1 MQPYAW
7 FAAVLLFLSYIIGLW
22 FTLRTHA
29 ALIWAENEEKKAAN
43 PAPESL
49 SYEPRHLL
57 FPSGI
62 PEATGAASA
71 HKDSI
76 RESQLYKRILG
87 QSLRHVGLDDGSAG
101 NWDHTDRASTAEN
114 RGSIPHLVP
123 PRSGDDG
130 HRSVPKTIHGL
141 TGEDNERLVRQVT
154 EVAATAAAV
163 AARDAARNR
172 KPTSSQT
179 TGRQASRASAVQVKP
194 AEEHEEVGLAVE
206 PTHAG
211 GHDAPNWSKAKSSII
226 LLGATIL
233 YGIIAE
239 ILVDTVDVVLETVD
253 IDEKFLGITLFA
265 LVPNTT
271 EFLVCAT
278 SIFFFR
284 VSGLKWD
291 AHTLTEC
298 YLVRNEWQHC
308 IVHGDRFG
316 IRITGLP
323 VAGTGSRS
331 FQRSLHSHHQCDCD

>member
-57 FPSGI
+57 FPTGV
-62 PEATGAASA
+62 PEATGAASG

-87 QSLRHVGLDDGSAG
+87 QSLRHVGLDDGSAS
-101 NWDHTDRASTAEN
+101 NWDHTVSASTAEN
-114 RGSIPHLVP
+114 PGSIPHLVP

-130 HRSVPKTIHGL
+130 RHSAPKSIHGL

-172 KPTSSQT
+172 KLASSQT
-179 TGRQASRASAVQVKP
+179 AGRQATRAPAGQVKTG
-194 AEEHEEVGLAVE
+194 EEHEEVGLAVE
-206 PTHAG
+206 PTHTG

-233 YGIIAE
+233 YAIIAE
-239 ILVDTVDVVLETVD
+239 ILVDTVDVVLESVD

-271 EFLVCAT
+271 EFLVCVAL
-278 SIFFFR
+278 ICFFR
-284 VSGLKWD
+284 VWNLKRD
-291 AHTLTEC
+291 AHTLAEC
-298 YLVRNEWQHC
+298 YFLRDERQHC
-308 IVHGDRFG
+308 LVHGNRFG

-323 VAGTGSRS
+323 VAGPGPRS
-331 FQRSLHSHHQCDCD
+331 FQRFLHPHHRCDCD

>member
-7 FAAVLLFLSYIIGLW
+7 FAAILLFLSYIIGLW

-29 ALIWAENEEKKAAN
+29 ALIWAENEEKKAAH
-43 PAPESL
+43 PAPESV
-49 SYEPRHLL
+49 SFEPRHLL
-57 FPSGI
+57 LPPGI

-87 QSLRHVGLDDGSAG
+87 QSLRQVGLNEDGTE
-101 NWDHTDRASTAEN
+101 NWDRTDGVPTTEN
-114 RGSIPHLVP
+114 RGSIPHMVP

-130 HRSVPKTIHGL
+130 HRSVPKTIHGF

-163 AARDAARNR
+163 AARDAGRNR
-172 KPTSSQT
+172 KLASSQSAA
-179 TGRQASRASAVQVKP
+179 RQTARAPGGHVKP
-194 AEEHEEVGLAVE
+194 GEDPDEAGLAVE
-206 PTHAG
+206 PAHAG

-233 YGIIAE
+233 YAIIAE
-239 ILVDTVDVVLETVD
+239 ILVDTVDVVLESVD

-271 EFLVCAT
+271 EFLVCVT
-278 SIFFFR
+278 GSLLSYLEIKR
-284 VSGLKWD
+284 N
-291 AHTLTEC
+291 AHALTEC
-298 YLVRNEWQHC
+298 YLICNEWQHC
-308 IVHGDRFG
+308 AVHGDRLG
-316 IRITGLP
+316 VRIASLP
-323 VAGTGSRS
+323 VAGPSSRP
-331 FQRSLHSHHQCDCD
+331 FQRFLHPHH